1 MPVWSKT
8 QIRRKAWR
16 QPSEC
21 ISYKPGE
28 EPKVF
33 TPKPKGKPQTRKTD
47 ETAQRLLASRT
58 TAVKTEACCRK
69 SGATSAHDAPR

>member
-47 ETAQRLLASRT
+47 ETAQRLLHRI
-58 TAVKTEACCRK
+58 EDCR
-69 SGATSAHDAPR
+69 SEDRGLL